1 MWNLDKGGSD
11 DTEKAKGK
19 NVRPAKSTQ
28 SLSELRLILILLKCF
43 LFRYFKFM
51 FQLPVELPFV
61 LFPFFF
67 FFFSL
72 MHTSEGHI
80 DVCLQKGTYTHW
92 WWDLGNV
99 SGSQPFTVLSYFRQR
114 GHMSS
119 VNLNNCTKQM
129 WCVSLL
135 CRLMNIWIYLHK
147 ACTKLLQLT
156 VIGWTI
162 TLLSKMAGEGCFG
175 FFLFCFFEAIFHCVY
190 FILIFFLWLA
200 YVLCWHA
207 DCKLGLAVFMFF
219 FLLSALRW
227 RDV

>member
-1 MWNLDKGGSD
+1 
-11 DTEKAKGK
+11 
-19 NVRPAKSTQ
+19 
-28 SLSELRLILILLKCF
+28 
-43 LFRYFKFM
+43 
-51 FQLPVELPFV
+51 
-61 LFPFFF
+61 
-67 FFFSL
+67 
-72 MHTSEGHI
+72 MHTSEGHV

-92 WWDLGNV
+92 RWDLENE
-99 SGSQPFTVLSYFRQR
+99 SGSQPFTVLSYFWQR

-162 TLLSKMAGEGCFG
+162 TLLSKMAGEGCF
-175 FFLFCFFEAIFHCVY
+175 CFFFQSNISLCLF
-190 FILIFFLWLA
+190 FFLWLA

-207 DCKLGLAVFMFF
+207 DCKLGLAVFMLLFF
-219 FLLSALRW
+219 FLLSALSW

>member
-1 MWNLDKGGSD
+1 MWNLDKGGFD
-11 DTEKAKGK
+11 NTEKAKEK
-19 NVRPAKSTQ
+19 MSDPQN
-28 SLSELRLILILLKCF
+28 RLQVYLNLGLFLILLKCF

-51 FQLPVELPFV
+51 FQLPVESMELPFV
-61 LFPFFF
+61 LFPFF

-72 MHTSEGHI
+72 MHTSEGHV

-92 WWDLGNV
+92 RWDLENE

-162 TLLSKMAGEGCFG
+162 TLLSKMAGEGCFC
-175 FFLFCFFEAIFHCVY
+175 FVFLKQY
-190 FILIFFLWLA
+190 FI
-200 YVLCWHA
+200 
-207 DCKLGLAVFMFF
+207 VFILF
-219 FLLSALRW
+219 
-227 RDV
+227 